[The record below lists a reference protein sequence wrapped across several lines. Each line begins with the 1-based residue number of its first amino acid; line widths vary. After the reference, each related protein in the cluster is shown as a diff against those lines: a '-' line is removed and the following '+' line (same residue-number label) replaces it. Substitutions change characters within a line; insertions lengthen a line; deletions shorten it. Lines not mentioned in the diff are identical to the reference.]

1 VHIFAFP
8 ASNKINYLPV
18 GIDRKFEGFGVFR
31 QSLL

>member
-8 ASNKINYLPV
+8 ASYNINYLPV
-18 GIDRKFEGFGVFR
+18 GINRKFEGFAVFR